1 MPDWDRTAWGL
12 DSEGGDGSG
21 AGEDVDGA
29 GGAGGLDG
37 GDVADGGEDVD
48 DVDDAILSGSGAV
61 ASATS
66 SPALSGQSTTRAAV
80 RPREL
85 KAVALAR
92 ALILSPV
99 TVLRWAP
106 KATRSLLSATASSW
120 LHQSA

>member
-1 MPDWDRTAWGL
+1 MLDWDGTAWGL

-21 AGEDVDGA
+21 AGEDVEA
-29 GGAGGLDG
+29 GEG
-37 GDVADGGEDVD
+37 VD

-61 ASATS
+61 ASATP
-66 SPALSGQSTTRAAV
+66 SPALSGQSTTRATV

-92 ALILSPV
+92 ALIFSPV
-99 TVLRWAP
+99 TALRWAP